1 MERLAAFELMLLD
14 IQWQRI
20 IIERF
25 TRTISPHFLEKRML
39 RSRCEF
45 SMRRPVEVELYAA
58 DLEEAGSERAEGI
71 PSGYAEVLPD
81 HACALLGRYG

>member
-1 MERLAAFELMLLD
+1 
-14 IQWQRI
+14 
-20 IIERF
+20 
-25 TRTISPHFLEKRML
+25 
-39 RSRCEF
+39 
-45 SMRRPVEVELYAA
+45 MRRPVEVELYAA